1 MNPASDFDFN
11 ETGDCFCLH
20 SPRVLN
26 RADFDLW
33 NDSFCVTV
41 DHTGRVDGRVFTPN
55 AQPYAESLR
64 AVYLVDLETG
74 GHRSLTWGPVFEDP
88 EVFLFQIHLDHL
100 EWRQQQDGIASSVA
114 VAVPR
119 GANLEA
125 WKLTLTNHSSKVRRL
140 AILPVIPTGL
150 LGLIS
155 HESRLSE
162 EPSGIIHDSFPYYVK
177 IPDHAKMAR
186 RWNTTFCFAS
196 RPPDSWTAHERDF
209 LGFADWS
216 NPQGLHAEKLGG
228 RHVHYERGICAS
240 RYEITLQPGESFEL
254 GWIFGPS
261 KNAQHAREV
270 AAAYPPATAF
280 SQALAE
286 QRAFRES
293 WNIPLKVKTPDA
305 WFNHYIN
312 HWSPDRSIRI
322 GRTFRFNPA
331 PQARNAIQ
339 DTMTLAMFEP
349 AAARER
355 FLQIWQHQEIDGFMP
370 HGLPMVPDAE
380 IMPITLIPH
389 KDTNVWGPLAVDLY
403 LRETNDYGF
412 LETEVTYQNGPPAP
426 LADHLENGLRYLL
439 KERSPRGLSLIGQG
453 DWNDPLNMAGPEGRG
468 ESVWLTQA
476 LAFALKIWAEIAGK
490 TGRDPAPWLDAA
502 EECRENVRRHCWDG
516 EWFLRATSDDGT
528 LIGAKENAYGSI
540 DLTAQA
546 WAMMADIP
554 DTQQIQSMIASVK
567 EQLDNRIAPALLGP
581 PYPGM
586 VKHVGKLTLKSPGTG
601 ENGSI
606 YSHAALFWSYALL
619 HCGHADE
626 GWRVLRNL
634 IPGTAENPVIA
645 SGQVPLYIPNFYRG
659 PVPADMFGQ
668 SSHAPNTG
676 SAAWVYMTFIE
687 QVIGLHGEGDHL
699 RVCPN
704 LPSAWDRVEGERIF
718 RGTSYRFVIERDASV
733 SEPAVY
739 LNGKPCGDR
748 IPWSKSAESIE
759 LRVILPKKALAPS

>member
-1 MNPASDFDFN
+1 MHKFPPFDFN
-11 ETGDCFCLH
+11 STGDCFQLK
-20 SPRVLN
+20 SPRTIE

-33 NDSFCVTV
+33 NDTFCFTG
-41 DHTGRVDGRVFTPN
+41 DHTGRVDGRDFTPN

-64 AVYLVDLETG
+64 AVYLLENG

-88 EVFLFQIHLDHL
+88 ETFSFDIHLDHL
-100 EWRQQQDGIASSVA
+100 EWRQEHKGIVSSVA

-125 WKLTLTNHSSKVRRL
+125 WKLTLTNQSAHARKL
-140 AILPVIPTGL
+140 AILPAIPTGL

-155 HESRLSE
+155 HESHLSA
-162 EPSGIIHDSFPYYVK
+162 EPFGILHDSFPYYVK

-186 RWNTTFCFAS
+186 RWNTTFFFPS
-196 RPPDSWTAHERDF
+196 LKPDSWTAHERDF

-216 NPQGLHAEKLGG
+216 KPTALSQPRLGG
-228 RHVHYERGICAS
+228 RHVHYERGICAC
-240 RYEITLQPGESFEL
+240 RYEITLEPGASFEL
-254 GWIFGPS
+254 GWTFGPAKS
-261 KNAQHAREV
+261 SAHALEL
-270 AAAYPPATAF
+270 ADLYPPASAFYTAR
-280 SQALAE
+280 AE
-286 QRAFRES
+286 QRAFRDG
-293 WNIPLKVKTPDA
+293 WKIPLKVQTPDA

-339 DTMTLAMFEP
+339 DTMTLALFEP

-355 FLQIWQHQEIDGFMP
+355 FLQIWQHQNSDGFMP

-412 LETEVTYQNGPPAP
+412 LQIEVPYKDGPPAP
-426 LADHLENGLRYLL
+426 LADHLENGLQYLL
-439 KERSPRGLSLIGQG
+439 RERSPRGLSLIGQG

-468 ESVWLTQA
+468 ESIWLTEA
-476 LAFALKIWAEIAGK
+476 LAFALKIWAGISTK
-490 TGRDPAPWLDAA
+490 IGRDPSAWLAAA
-502 EECRENVRRHCWDG
+502 EECRENVRRHAWDG

-528 LIGAKENAYGSI
+528 LIGAKENSHGSI
-540 DLTAQA
+540 DLTSQA

-554 DTQQIQSMIASVK
+554 NAPQIESRIHAVK
-567 EQLDNRIAPALLGP
+567 ERLDNRIAPALLAP

-586 VKHVGKLTLKSPGTG
+586 VEHVGKLTLKSPGTG

-606 YSHAALFWSYALL
+606 YSHAVLFWSYALL
-619 HCGHADE
+619 HCGRADE

-634 IPGTAENPVIA
+634 IPGSPDNPVA
-645 SGQVPLYIPNFYRG
+645 AAGQVPLYIPNFYRG
-659 PVPADMFGQ
+659 PVPADIFGQ

-676 SAAWVYMTFIE
+676 SAAWVYMTFID
-687 QVIGLHGEGDHL
+687 QIIGLRGEGDHL
-699 RVCPN
+699 LVRPQ
-704 LPSAWDRVEGERIF
+704 LPSTWDRVEGERIF
-718 RGTSYRFVIERDASV
+718 RGTCYRFVMEKDSSIVEQSV
-733 SEPAVY
+733 RID
-739 LNGKPCGDR
+739 GKECGDR
-748 IPWSKSAESIE
+748 IPWAASSHPIE
-759 LRVILPKKALAPS
+759 LIIRLPGGESLTPDA